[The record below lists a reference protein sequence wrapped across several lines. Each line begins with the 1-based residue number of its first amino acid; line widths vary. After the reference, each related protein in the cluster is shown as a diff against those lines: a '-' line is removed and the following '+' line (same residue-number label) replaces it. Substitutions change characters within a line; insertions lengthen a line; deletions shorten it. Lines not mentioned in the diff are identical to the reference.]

1 MSSFIKKIMNPY
13 TGIEE
18 KAEFL
23 DDYSEFLDDYFGR
36 HCYGVRFSNGMIY
49 RESEILKRIKSNK
62 KIR

>member
-18 KAEFL
+18 KA
-23 DDYSEFLDDYFGR
+23 EFLDDYFGR

-62 KIR
+62 KIISLIKK